1 MNRRAKLLW
10 GRLLLLGAYS
20 GFFWGILY
28 PELCLTEDI
37 CVSAEGECIDPEQL
51 PEELER
57 AIREGRVEIRFGL
70 LENWEEW
77 TNQCLPED

>member
-1 MNRRAKLLW
+1 MNRRVKLLL

-37 CVSAEGECIDPEQL
+37 CVSTEGESIDL
-51 PEELER
+51 EELEL

-70 LENWEEW
+70 LEPLEELM
-77 TNQCLPED
+77 NQ

>member
-1 MNRRAKLLW
+1 MNRQIRILL

-20 GFFWGILY
+20 GFFWGIIY

-37 CVSAEGECIDPEQL
+37 CVVAEGENIDPGQL
-51 PEELER
+51 PEELEQ

-70 LENWEEW
+70 LETWKEW
-77 TNQCLPED
+77 LEQ